1 MGSLANIKKSI
12 ARTAKSRMQ
21 QRYKLSEEMVYKLFK
36 ARDAAF
42 FKALDRLGVSDKGL
56 RDEKD
61 NINQTALAR
70 RMQLAGVTI
79 RIVDHHERPQDNGIV
94 FFKNGRPEVAI
105 SQPFID
111 KGNIVVQFVSPS
123 MLISGAA

>member
-1 MGSLANIKKSI
+1 MGSLANIVGKAKKNL
-12 ARTAKSRMQ
+12 KDRMQ
-21 QRYKLSEEMVYKLFK
+21 EKYRMSEEMVYKLFK
-36 ARDAAF
+36 ARDKAF
-42 FKALDRLGVSDKGL
+42 FRALDQLGVSDKGL
-56 RDEKD
+56 RDDKD

-79 RIVDHHERPQDNGIV
+79 RIINHHDHPKDNGIV

-111 KGNIVVQFVSPS
+111 KGNIVVQFVNPS
-123 MLISGAA
+123 LLISGVA